1 MQEQKSW
8 RVWGW
13 LIKIKPTSHLK
24 TVVPRDIER
33 ELIMSEYF
41 VTVDMGGT
49 KILAAV
55 ADAEGNII
63 ARCKEKTERR
73 DKDKLI
79 AQLGNCIE
87 NALKSAEQDKA
98 VQRADIAGIAMGVPG
113 IVETSTGFVVE
124 TPNVPLNKTPLG
136 ELMSAR
142 FGVPSIV
149 GNDANL
155 GIVGETWRGAARG
168 AESSFGIFVGTGIG
182 GGLVLNGQLIEG
194 YRGLGGEIGHFMLPQ
209 DADVESGITGKKYLI
224 LEELCSRTS
233 IENQLR
239 AAIKG
244 GQKSVLTDI
253 VGDKKLAR
261 IRSGALKEALKQE
274 DALVTDV
281 IKRASYALGLAT
293 ASVLHTVDPETVV
306 FGGGVVEAC
315 GKWMLPMI
323 EKTALRVVMAGTG
336 KPVKIVQSE
345 LGDDAILQGG
355 IALLREHIT
364 SSGAQ
369 SAKAGR

>member
-1 MQEQKSW
+1 M
-8 RVWGW
+8 
-13 LIKIKPTSHLK
+13 
-24 TVVPRDIER
+24 
-33 ELIMSEYF
+33 
-41 VTVDMGGT
+41 TVDMGGT

-55 ADAEGNII
+55 ADAEGNIL
-63 ARCKEKTERR
+63 ARHKEKTEPR
-73 DKDKLI
+73 DAKKLI
-79 AQLGNCIE
+79 AQLGDCIDA
-87 NALKSAEQDKA
+87 ALDEAETA
-98 VQRADIAGIAMGVPG
+98 HNVQREQVAGIAMGVPG
-113 IVETSTGFVVE
+113 VVETSKGFVVY
-124 TPNVPLNKTPLG
+124 TPNAPLDETPLG
-136 ELMSAR
+136 DLLTER
-142 FGVPSIV
+142 FGVPAII

-168 AESSFGIFVGTGIG
+168 AQSSFGIFVGTGIG

-209 DADVESGITGKKYLI
+209 DADVTSGLVGKKYVI

-253 VGDKKLAR
+253 VGDKKLTR

-293 ASVLHTVDPETVV
+293 ASVLHTVDPEVVV

-315 GKWMLPMI
+315 GKWMLPII
-323 EKTALRVVMAGTG
+323 ERTALKVVMRGTG

-355 IALLREHIT
+355 IALLREQIV
-364 SSGAQ
+364 SPGAQ
-369 SAKAGR
+369 SARANEKSDGAKSDGASRRTWAQVDKPLSE

>member
-1 MQEQKSW
+1 
-8 RVWGW
+8 
-13 LIKIKPTSHLK
+13 
-24 TVVPRDIER
+24 
-33 ELIMSEYF
+33 MSEYF

-63 ARCKEKTERR
+63 ARHKEKTERR
-73 DKDKLI
+73 DHDKLI
-79 AQLGNCIE
+79 VQLGDCIE
-87 NALKSAEQDKA
+87 NALKNAEKISDL
-98 VQRADIAGIAMGVPG
+98 QRDDVAGIALGVPG
-113 IVETSTGFVVE
+113 IVETSKGFVVE
-124 TPNVPLNKTPLG
+124 TPNAPLNQTPLG
-136 ELMSAR
+136 ELMSKR
-142 FGVPSIV
+142 FGVPAIV

-168 AESSFGIFVGTGIG
+168 AQSSFGIFVGTGIG

-194 YRGLGGEIGHFMLPQ
+194 FRGLGGEIGHFILPQ
-209 DADVESGITGKKYLI
+209 DADTITGITGKKYLI

-244 GQKSVLTDI
+244 GQKSVLSDI
-253 VGDKKLAR
+253 VGDKKLSR

-274 DALVTDV
+274 DPLVTDV

-323 EKTALRVVMAGTG
+323 EKTALKVVMPGTG
-336 KPVKIVQSE
+336 KAVKIVQSE

-369 SAKAGR
+369 NAKSSDKTGSEKTNFGASDNSARRTWAQVDKPLND